1 MENVMNNKLDARKAG
16 TGGGSGFQPSAAGS
30 QPDSAAPGS
39 LGQVIR
45 LMPRRLMP
53 RLAACALLLA
63 IGAVASVA
71 AAQGQGDQSGKT
83 QSAKNQAGT
92 GQQAPEPV
100 MTVPGKQTLSGE
112 SVPDTRHL
120 AWDEMNFYL
129 TSTNPLKREMALGP
143 LAVLPDDPKALALV
157 TKMLAEDKEEDVRVQ
172 AAAVLGEGKVKQGI
186 PALRAAL
193 DDPKGAVAFAAA
205 KSLWEMDD
213 SSGMPLFRGILLGQR
228 KGGDTM
234 MGGQMQEAKRTMHDP
249 KALAIAT
256 ANGVTGIFLG
266 PAVLGL
272 KFLEQGVMSDSAALL
287 RVYSARMVGKD
298 KSDAADKALYDGL
311 KDANG
316 LVRAEVC
323 RAFALRDETAA
334 LIPMRDAMLDKAPV
348 VRVMASAA
356 VIRLTEGA
364 LPDGALKRPP
374 PAATAPAT
382 PASAPKP
389 R

>member
-1 MENVMNNKLDARKAG
+1 MNDKTDARRAWAG
-16 TGGGSGFQPSAAGS
+16 N
-30 QPDSAAPGS
+30 
-39 LGQVIR
+39 
-45 LMPRRLMP
+45 LMP
-53 RLAACALLLA
+53 RLAACALVLA
-63 IGAVASVA
+63 IASASGAGAQDQA
-71 AAQGQGDQSGKT
+71 ATDQPGKT
-83 QSAKNQAGT
+83 QAAKGQAG
-92 GQQAPEPV
+92 QQGPEPV
-100 MTVPGKQTLSGE
+100 LTVAAKETFAGE
-112 SVPDTRHL
+112 SVPDLQKL
-120 AWDEMNFYL
+120 AWDELNFYL
-129 TSTNPLKREMALGP
+129 AASNPLKRQMALAP
-143 LAVLPDDPKALALV
+143 LAVLPDDPKALGLV

-172 AAAVLGEGKVKQGI
+172 AATVLGEGKVKQGI

-205 KSLWEMDD
+205 KSLWQLDD
-213 SSGMPLFRGILLGQR
+213 ASGMPLFRGILVGQR
-228 KGGDTM
+228 KGGDSM

-272 KFLEQGVMSDSAALL
+272 KFLEQGVISDPNALL
-287 RVYSARMVGKD
+287 RVYSARMVGRD

-334 LIPMRDAMLDKAPV
+334 AGVMRDEMTDKAPV
-348 VRVMASAA
+348 ARVMASAA
-356 VIRLTEGA
+356 VLRLTA
-364 LPDGALKRPP
+364 RPLRPGALKKTVV
-374 PAATAPAT
+374 PATTTAPT
-382 PASAPKP
+382 QGPPPKP